1 MNLNSYDHL
10 WSSSN
15 TGVLLACFLAY
26 ASRMTADQ
34 AIIYVRAKRPNS
46 IQTRGQLQCVRKFVR
61 FLDPLR
67 SVFSCASPRSSPF
80 TLRQFLVRQRHM
92 LHGLERREMR
102 HLPKII
108 QLVSRLLVDIAEN
121 REVIEED
128 ILEAPD
134 INDVE
139 MSLSLME
146 KMSMEY
152 GPGGRPR
159 LPGPPTLPRHANEPA
174 IFYHRKSLSYSDSDL
189 RRLGPELSL
198 PGQASCSLS
207 TGHLNMAC
215 MMQPA
220 RLASLGRGQKGSI
233 WEQKNLT
240 TENGSLVLKRKKEV
254 FHRTGSLENDKGSSP
269 IGSLLFRWKREQRAG
284 LKRSPSGDCEESE
297 VPFITLQTELSLEA
311 RRLLVAQALAV
322 DLTQDGEDQ
331 HRHTV
336 SFWQVLH
343 SLMSTYTTHTLFTS
357 IQIDGQFHPSERM
370 CGESGGV
377 SHWQAE
383 LNHGGA
389 WERLCMER
397 DPFILTGLMWAW
409 LEQLKEPAI
418 DREAAESLDPKNTDS
433 QTVLDT
439 LDQVGNAITMILTP
453 LKHR

>member
-1 MNLNSYDHL
+1 
-10 WSSSN
+10 
-15 TGVLLACFLAY
+15 
-26 ASRMTADQ
+26 MTADQ
-34 AIIYVRAKRPNS
+34 AIMYVRAKRPNS

-67 SVFSCASPRSSPF
+67 SVFSCAEPCSSPF
-80 TLRQFLVRQRHM
+80 TLRQFLERQRHM

-134 INDVE
+134 ISDVE

-159 LPGPPTLPRHANEPA
+159 LPGLPSLPRHANEPA
-174 IFYHRKSLSYSDSDL
+174 IFYHRKSLCYSDSDL
-189 RRLGPELSL
+189 RRLGPELL
-198 PGQASCSLS
+198 GQPSSSLS
-207 TGHLNMAC
+207 TGHLDMAC

-220 RLASLGRGQKGSI
+220 RLASLGQGQKGSL

-240 TENGSLVLKRKKEV
+240 SENGSHLLKRKQDA
-254 FHRTGSLENDKGSSP
+254 FHRTGSLENDKESST
-269 IGSLLFRWKREQRAG
+269 IGSLLFRWKTEQRAG
-284 LKRSPSGDCEESE
+284 LKRSRSGECEESE
-297 VPFITLQTELSLEA
+297 VPFITLQTELSLDA
-311 RRLLVAQALAV
+311 RRLLVAQALAM

-343 SLMSTYTTHTLFTS
+343 SLISTHTHTHTHTLPP
-357 IQIDGQFHPSERM
+357 IHLYVR
-370 CGESGGV
+370 
-377 SHWQAE
+377 
-383 LNHGGA
+383 
-389 WERLCMER
+389 
-397 DPFILTGLMWAW
+397 
-409 LEQLKEPAI
+409 
-418 DREAAESLDPKNTDS
+418 
-433 QTVLDT
+433 
-439 LDQVGNAITMILTP
+439 
-453 LKHR
+453 